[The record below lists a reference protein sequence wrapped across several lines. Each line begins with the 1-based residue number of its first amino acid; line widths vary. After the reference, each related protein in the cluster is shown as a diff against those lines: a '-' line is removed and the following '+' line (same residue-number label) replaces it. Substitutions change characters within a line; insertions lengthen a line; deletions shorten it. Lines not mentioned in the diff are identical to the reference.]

1 MKPNPE
7 MVILAREYRELTQS
21 DLAAAAGITQPR
33 VARIEAGTGAD
44 LSDAEM
50 RAVADAL
57 GFPLGFFS
65 LAEQRFSYGSSSV
78 FTRSRQLK
86 AGERRKISG
95 LINVLRI
102 HVKRMLDHVDVQQV
116 RSLPR
121 LSIDD
126 YGTASACARALRVA
140 WNLPSGPV
148 RNLTR
153 LLEGAGVVVIECDF
167 GGVPMDATCIQFADL
182 PPIVFIDKSVPGDR
196 WRFTLA
202 HELAHL
208 VMHDLPHPSMED
220 EADDFA
226 SEFLVP
232 GDEISPNLSRQNASK
247 LATYMP
253 LKEYWQVS
261 IAMLVRKSLTLG
273 KIDDN
278 QRKWLIIQMNKLGI
292 RKVEPLPIP
301 KEQPSLFPSL
311 IKHFREQLG
320 FTDEELG
327 AALMYAPDRLG
338 ELYGD
343 IGQERVRP
351 QLRIVR

>member
-7 MVILAREYRELTQS
+7 MVILAREFRELTQA
-21 DLAAAAGITQPR
+21 DLAARAGITQPR
-33 VARIEAGTGAD
+33 VARIEAGIGAD
-44 LSDAEM
+44 LSAEE
-50 RAVADAL
+50 VAAL
-57 GFPLGFFS
+57 AHALRFPVGFFS

-95 LINVLRI
+95 LVNVLRI
-102 HVKRMLDHVDVQQV
+102 HVKRMLDHVDVQPA
-116 RSLPR
+116 RPLPR
-121 LSIDD
+121 FSVED
-126 YGTASACARALRVA
+126 YGSTHACARALRVA
-140 WNLPSGPV
+140 WNLPNGPI

-153 LLEGAGVVVIECDF
+153 LLEGAGIVVIECDF
-167 GGVPMDATCIQFADL
+167 GGVPMDATCIQFAEL
-182 PPIVFIDKSVPGDR
+182 PPIIFIDKSVPGDR

-232 GDEISPNLSRQNASK
+232 SDEIAPELSRATASK
-247 LATYMP
+247 LSTYMP

-261 IAMLVRKSLTLG
+261 IAMLIRKALSLG
-273 KIDDN
+273 KIDEN
-278 QRKWLIIQMNKLGI
+278 QRKWLVIQMNKLGI
-292 RKVEPLPIP
+292 RKVEPLPVP
-301 KEQPSLFPSL
+301 KESTALFPSL

-327 AALMYAPDRLG
+327 AALMYSPDRLD

-343 IGQERVRP
+343 IGREKPKPILRV
-351 QLRIVR
+351 VR

>member
-7 MVILAREYRELTQS
+7 MVILAREFRELTQA
-21 DLAAAAGITQPR
+21 DLAALAGITQPR
-33 VARIEAGTGAD
+33 VARIEAGVGAD
-44 LSDAEM
+44 LSTTEM
-50 RAVADAL
+50 GGLANAL
-57 GFPLGFFS
+57 GFPAGFFS

-95 LINVLRI
+95 LVNVLRI
-102 HVKRMLDHVDVQQV
+102 HVKRMLDHVDVQQA
-116 RSLPR
+116 RPLPR
-121 LSIDD
+121 FSIED
-126 YGTASACARALRVA
+126 YGSAGACARALRVA
-140 WNLPSGPV
+140 WNLPNGPIK
-148 RNLTR
+148 NLTR
-153 LLEGAGVVVIECDF
+153 LLEGAGIVVIECDF

-182 PPIVFIDKSVPGDR
+182 PPMVFIDKSVPGDR

-232 GDEISPNLSRQNASK
+232 GDELSPDLSRAAASK

-261 IAMLVRKSLTLG
+261 IAMLIRKAVTLG
-273 KIDDN
+273 KIDGN
-278 QRKWLIIQMNKLGI
+278 QRKWLIIQMGKLGI
-292 RKVEPLPIP
+292 RKVEPLPISR
-301 KEQPSLFPSL
+301 EQPALFPSL
-311 IKHFREQLG
+311 IKHFRGDLG
-320 FTDEELG
+320 FTDVELG
-327 AALMYAPDRLG
+327 AALMYLPERLG

-343 IGQERVRP
+343 MGRERAKP
-351 QLRIVR
+351 QLRVVR